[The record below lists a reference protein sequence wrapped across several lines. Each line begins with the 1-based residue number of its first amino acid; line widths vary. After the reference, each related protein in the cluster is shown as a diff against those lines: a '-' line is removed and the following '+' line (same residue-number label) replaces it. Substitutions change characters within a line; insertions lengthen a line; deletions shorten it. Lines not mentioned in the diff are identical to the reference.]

1 MSALNYFPS
10 VWNQNDG
17 VPLVFANKL
26 SSTRAHFL
34 AWAPFLWLAAEKN
47 EQNNRYSIK

>member
-17 VPLVFANKL
+17 VPLMLANKL
-26 SSTRAHFL
+26 SSTRVHFL

-47 EQNNRYSIK
+47 GQNNRYLIK